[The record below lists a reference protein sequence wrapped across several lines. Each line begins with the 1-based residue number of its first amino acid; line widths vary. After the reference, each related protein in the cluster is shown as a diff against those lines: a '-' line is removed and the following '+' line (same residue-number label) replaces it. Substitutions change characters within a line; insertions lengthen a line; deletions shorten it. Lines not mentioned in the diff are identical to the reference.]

1 MEIPKIDKRTY
12 EEIVGEIAELSRSF
26 TPEWNFS
33 SVKPDMGS
41 AAAMAYARLA
51 KDTADKFNRTPE
63 KNLIEFFNKLGA
75 SRLCFQPAG
84 GYLCFEV
91 SGNREN
97 VAGESVK
104 AGSTYTAAGTSDVV
118 FTLSNDLYAVNS
130 DLCGAV
136 CADSEHDSIH
146 SLYSHYSDNAE
157 QAGFSTVC
165 RPDDDL
171 QRHVLYI
178 KYDGEAAAGAKMML
192 SFTLDK
198 ADGISVENF
207 ENAVLRS
214 GIYYSTA
221 DGFCRGE
228 ELTKKNGC
236 FEFGYASEFPPEKT
250 ELFGQEGMWFKI
262 PFEGEISAADAA
274 RVYIEE
280 VRAGSSAFG
289 VQPDGIFDDFSQL
302 AATAVYPFGR
312 TLMPYSSVYFAC
324 GGVLGR
330 KGSEVTLEFR
340 SHYSRIPINE
350 AEDDNIDWKYVMKR
364 SDLKKPKKYDVFVK
378 NVVWEYFGGSGWVRL
393 FPDDRFGDV
402 FNGKNDG
409 SPVRITFTCPNDI
422 APVNLPSGQCY
433 AIRARAELVENYLRQ
448 YGDYIVPQVYMP
460 TFSYSYKELPRV
472 YTVFTEN
479 CLEIREH
486 TLKNGSAQAARL
498 LPDEGKTLEFA
509 FTAPLDREDI
519 GILFEVEGG
528 GNNKIYEWEYLT
540 KNGWKAL
547 DCRDGTN
554 GLSET
559 GLLVFGENSG
569 FVYKERYGHRGYW
582 IRLRFG
588 KAEYFPDRASVR
600 VFINC
605 ARARNI
611 EQRPEELFTVT
622 DPDRVCHLT
631 QSGVYSANVYVDELP
646 SASPAEAD
654 AMAKSKDSKPVYD
667 ENGNLVS
674 LFVLWNEYSGGE
686 KQHSYVLDRD
696 GSCVIFGE
704 NGAGSMPP
712 KSDGVNVSVSYT
724 TSCGDRGNL
733 PKNTDFTANE
743 NAGLISRI
751 YNPLRMTGGAG
762 KETLNGTLERCAAE
776 LRLNARARS
785 ESDFEAAVK
794 TADRSVLRVK
804 AFGGKNARGENLS
817 GALTIAV
824 LFREQEGFPEKSARL
839 EKLLRGM
846 CSPLMRGEKPE
857 IVKPYTVTCDI
868 SVTAFVRS
876 PEAASRV
883 RTRLTERFR
892 EYLDAEN
899 GNIDK
904 KGWEIG
910 QLPDK
915 PMIYGY
921 LVGTDEVEG
930 LENFELTMLGENNEV
945 LNVSAFEA
953 LKQTGMAA
961 AAAGNVFV
969 TIKVL

>member
-33 SVKPDMGS
+33 SAKPDMGS

-51 KDTADKFNRTPE
+51 ADTAEKFNRTPE

-75 SRLCFQPAG
+75 SRQCFQPAG

-91 SGNREN
+91 SGNSEN

-130 DLCGAV
+130 SLCGAV
-136 CADSEHDSIH
+136 CADGGHDSIH

-157 QAGFSTVC
+157 QAQFSTVC
-165 RPDDDL
+165 RPDDNL

-178 KYDGEAAAGAKMML
+178 KYGGGAFSGAKTKI

-198 ADGISVENF
+198 ADGISAENF

-228 ELTKKNGC
+228 ELTKKDGC
-236 FEFGYASEFPPEKT
+236 FEFRYAEKFPPAKT
-250 ELFGQEGMWFKI
+250 ELFGQESVWLKI
-262 PFEGEISAADAA
+262 TFEGEISAADAA

-280 VRAGSSAFG
+280 ISAGSSAFG

-302 AATAVYPFGR
+302 AATAAFPFGR

-324 GGVLGR
+324 NGVLDK
-330 KGSEVTLEFR
+330 KGSEVTLEFSSR
-340 SHYSRIPINE
+340 YSRVPINE
-350 AEDDNIDWKYVMKR
+350 TEDDNIDWKYVMKR

-378 NVVWEYFGGSGWVRL
+378 NVVWEYFGGAGWVRL
-393 FPDDRFGDV
+393 FPDDRYGGV

-409 SPVRITFTCPNDI
+409 SPVKITFTCPNDI

-433 AIRARAELVENYLRQ
+433 AIRARAELVENYLKQ
-448 YGDYIVPQVYMP
+448 YGDYIVPQVYLP
-460 TFSYSYKELPRV
+460 SFSYSYNELLRV

-479 CLEIREH
+479 CLEVCGH
-486 TLKNGSAQAARL
+486 SLKNNSAQAARL
-498 LPDEGKTLEFA
+498 LPDDGKTLEFA
-509 FTAPLDREDI
+509 FTAPLDRENI
-519 GILFEVEGG
+519 GILFEVEAGSGG
-528 GNNKIYEWEYLT
+528 KGYEWEYLT
-540 KNGWKAL
+540 KNGWQTL

-582 IRLRFG
+582 IRLRFE
-588 KAEYFPDRASVR
+588 KAEYYPDGALVR
-600 VFINC
+600 VFLNS
-605 ARARNI
+605 ARARNT
-611 EQRPEELFTVT
+611 EQRPEEFFTVT
-622 DPDRVCHLT
+622 ESDRVCRLS
-631 QSGVYSANVYVDELP
+631 QSGVYSAKVYVDELP

-654 AMAKSKDSKPVYD
+654 AMAKSKGSRPVYD
-667 ENGNLVS
+667 ENGDLVS
-674 LFVLWNEYSGGE
+674 LFVLWNEYGGE
-686 KQHSYVLDRD
+686 RSYTLDRD
-696 GSCVIFGE
+696 SSCVIFGE
-704 NGAGSMPP
+704 NCPHTANVL
-712 KSDGVNVSVSYT
+712 VNYI
-724 TSCGDRGNL
+724 TSSGDRGNL

-751 YNPLRMTGGAG
+751 YNPVRMTGGAG
-762 KETLNGTLERCAAE
+762 KETLGDALERCAAE

-785 ESDFEAAVK
+785 GSDFEAAVK
-794 TADRSVLRVK
+794 AADRSVLRVK
-804 AFGGKNARGENLS
+804 ALGGKNARGES
-817 GALTIAV
+817 APGTLTIAV

-846 CSPLMRGEKPE
+846 CSPLMRGGKPE
-857 IVKPYTVTCDI
+857 IVKPYTVTCNI

-876 PEAASRV
+876 PEAAGRV
-883 RTRLTERFR
+883 RTRITERFK
-892 EYLDAEN
+892 EFLDAEN

-904 KGWEIG
+904 NGWEIG

-930 LENFELTMLGENNEV
+930 LEDFEFTMLGENNEP
-945 LNVSAFEA
+945 LNVSALEA
-953 LKQTGMAA
+953 LKRTGIAA
-961 AAAGNVFV
+961 AAAGSAFITV
-969 TIKVL
+969 KVI